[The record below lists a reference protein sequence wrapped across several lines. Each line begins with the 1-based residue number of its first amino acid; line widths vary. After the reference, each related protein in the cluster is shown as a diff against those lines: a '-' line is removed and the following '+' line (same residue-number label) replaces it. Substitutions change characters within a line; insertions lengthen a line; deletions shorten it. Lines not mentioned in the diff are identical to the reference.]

1 MKKVK
6 LTQKILTQN
15 NIQKIKSN
23 HNNLTLKKKQG
34 LKNPQITNN
43 NNIEQQTNINN
54 IQSQNVNNQN
64 SLKNNK
70 KQMAAIRLKSS
81 KGKYFEEGK

>member
-6 LTQKILTQN
+6 LTQKIFPQN

-43 NNIEQQTNINN
+43 NNIEQ
-54 IQSQNVNNQN
+54 
-64 SLKNNK
+64 
-70 KQMAAIRLKSS
+70 
-81 KGKYFEEGK
+81 